1 MSDINLVNVMLWGE
15 HLGAIIADEQRPGY
29 YLFQYADNLPAHI
42 NPSPINMPVNQSV
55 YSFNLDKDT
64 YQGLP
69 GMISDSLPD
78 KFGNALVNQYMESKG
93 IAANQVTTL
102 DRLLYIGKRG
112 MGALEFEPSE
122 ALEQKGHYPLAMS
135 DLVESARKAIQGN
148 FSQVASDLIQI
159 GSSAGGARPKAVIG
173 WNRKNKDIIAGQF
186 DLPLGYEHWLLKFD
200 GVGEDQELGGSDGY
214 GCIEYIYHLMAKDAG
229 IQMSECRLLE
239 ENGRA
244 HFMTKRFDRNNNE
257 KIHIQSFCA
266 LAHQDFNQPYV
277 TDYSLLLRT
286 AQMLDLGKDEITQL
300 YACMVFNVLA
310 NNCDDHTKNF
320 AFLMDVN
327 GNWSLAPA
335 FDVTHA
341 HNPLPDKWTKQHQMS
356 INGKFA
362 IKDITIED
370 LLAVAKKFSINNPKR
385 IISKVKDSLLNWDDL
400 ARKHNLSDNQRI
412 TIGEEIKINLMNIA
426 Q

>member
-1 MSDINLVNVMLWGE
+1 MVGVNLVNVMLWGQ
-15 HLGAIIADEQRPGY
+15 HLGAIIPDEQRPGY
-29 YLFQYADNLPAHI
+29 YLFQYADDLPAYI

-55 YSFNLDKDT
+55 YSFSLDKNT

-78 KFGNALVNQYMESKG
+78 KFGNALVNQYMEGNG

-112 MGALEFEPSE
+112 MGALEFEPSKT
-122 ALEQKGHYPLAMS
+122 LEQKDHYSLAMS
-135 DLVESARKAIQGN
+135 DLVESARMAIQGN

-159 GSSAGGARPKAVIG
+159 GSSAGGARPKAVVG
-173 WNRKNKDIIAGQF
+173 WNRQNKDIIAGQF
-186 DLPLGYEHWLLKFD
+186 DLPLEYEHWLLKFD
-200 GVGEDQELGGSDGY
+200 GVGEDQELGGGDGY

-229 IQMSECRLLE
+229 IQMSECRLFE

-244 HFMTKRFDRNNNE
+244 HFMTKRFDRIGNE
-257 KIHIQSFCA
+257 KIHMQSFCA

-277 TDYSLLLRT
+277 TDYSSLLRT
-286 AQMLDLGKDEITQL
+286 AQMLDLGKHEITQL
-300 YACMVFNVLA
+300 YARMVFNVLS

-320 AFLMDVN
+320 TFLMNTD
-327 GNWSLAPA
+327 GTWSLAPA

-362 IKDITIED
+362 IKDIYLED
-370 LLAVAKKFSINNPKR
+370 LLAVAKKFSINNPSR
-385 IISKVKDSLLNWDDL
+385 IINTIKKSLLSWNSL
-400 ARKHNLSDNQRI
+400 AGEYNLSDKQRI
-412 TIGEEIKINLMNIA
+412 SINEEIQLNLMRIN
-426 Q
+426 